1 MRLIVY
7 SHDAFGLGNIR
18 RMLAICNYLLKT
30 IPEVSILVISG
41 SPVLHSFRMP
51 QGLDYIKLP
60 CLGRDESGDLAAK
73 YLQSKSDEV
82 ANLRAEIIKTAVAN
96 FEPDLILVDKKP
108 YGLHGELEST
118 VSYIKEYLPETK
130 LVLLLRDI
138 LDASEVTIKEWHK
151 NGYYQA
157 IQEHYDRVL
166 VVGMPEIFDVV
177 REYAFP
183 QELADKTEF
192 CGYVRREYGHVV
204 PDKIRQQLGV
214 KSDEKLVLVTPGGG
228 GDGYRLVQYYLA
240 ALQQIPVQAK
250 VKSLIVLGP
259 EMPRAK
265 REEIHRLAGNLDDAI
280 ITEFTDDLASYIDA
294 SQAIVCMGGYNTICE
309 VLSLGKKAIVVPRV
323 NPVKEQWIRAQKMA
337 DFGLLKT
344 IHPEDLTRELL
355 ANILIDE
362 LEIEGKSL
370 PPVSRLDLDGLPRIS
385 QAIVTLVRGDR
396 VPHIAYFNHLSG
408 LDTPNFCLA
417 RSAN

>member
-214 KSDEKLVLVTPGGG
+214 NSDEKLVLVTPGGG
-228 GDGYRLVQYYLA
+228 GDGYSLVQHYLA

-323 NPVKEQWIRAQKMA
+323 NPVKEQWIRARKMA

-355 ANILIDE
+355 ANVLIDE

-396 VPHIAYFNHLSG
+396 VPHIPYLHHRLG
-408 LDTPNFCLA
+408 LDTPNFCLT